1 MLFAALAAKAPARQI
16 DKASGRVMP
25 FPTYPTIKNMAEQA
39 PTIESTR
46 RRTRPETSAWLIL
59 VTFFLLFCA
68 LVAGAGLVG
77 WNYYTGAMQRV
88 EGGLVRVHT
97 RAGVTYK
104 ARDKPQRLTPD
115 VPCADNPEGI
125 TDSCQPLNEG
135 DNVQAVPD
143 AGYGQVAS
151 IKLPDQ
157 TQVDMW
163 AHPTGADLT
172 LQTYMVSR
180 WSNDRQVVE
189 FKQNAGYA
197 RYDIPSRDRSE
208 YADATYSVIISQ
220 TSLVHLGLAL
230 GGSYSIYVPHAEDG
244 RRVAL
249 TDAGQ
254 PLMAEVA
261 VRAGSVEVRTA
272 GGVVTVH
279 PGEKIQVDSDGKAS
293 AAVPARWQL
302 IRNGQLADWPDGAR
316 SDVTGAWS
324 TRTITTDN
332 TATEQELV
340 AAFSIKHRCGPIGSN
355 TCATVEN
362 VGQFSRQGGQSKSF
376 GISIWQTLDLDVS
389 EYPSLQL
396 QFWVRIVNQSIAK
409 AGEQG
414 TECPMTVWLT
424 YKRKSPS
431 DQEQNRYFCVYVD
444 ETAADLPRD
453 QKGSEFIYTPVHED
467 TWLPLTYELRNYPS
481 LKDAYYL
488 QSVVIYANGHDYLS
502 EISDISLLA
511 TQQP

>member
-1 MLFAALAAKAPARQI
+1 
-16 DKASGRVMP
+16 
-25 FPTYPTIKNMAEQA
+25 MAEQA

-46 RRTRPETSAWLIL
+46 RRARPETSAWLIL
-59 VTFFLLFCA
+59 TTFFLIFCA
-68 LVAGAGLVG
+68 IVAGAGLVG
-77 WNYYTGAMQRV
+77 WSYYTGAMERV
-88 EGGLVRVHT
+88 EGGLVRAHT
-97 RAGVTYK
+97 RAGVTYR
-104 ARDKPQRLTPD
+104 ARDSTKNLTPD
-115 VPCADNPEGI
+115 VPCPDNPAGI
-125 TDSCQPLNEG
+125 TDFCQTLNEG
-135 DNVQAVPD
+135 DHVQAVPD

-163 AHPTGADLT
+163 AHPTGAELT
-172 LQTYMVSR
+172 LQRYAVSR
-180 WSNDRQVVE
+180 WSKQRQIVE
-189 FKQNAGYA
+189 FKQSAGYA
-197 RYDIPSRDRSE
+197 RYDIPAKDRSQ
-208 YADATYSVIISQ
+208 YANVMYSVIISK
-220 TSLVHLGLAL
+220 TNTVHLNLAP
-230 GGSYSIYVPHAEDG
+230 GGSYSINVPHAEDG
-244 RRVAL
+244 QRVAV
-249 TDAGQ
+249 TDEGQ
-254 PLMAEVA
+254 PLMVEVA

-272 GGVVTVH
+272 GRAVTVH

-293 AAVPARWQL
+293 AAVPAHWEL
-302 IRNGQLADWPDGAR
+302 IRNGQLADWPDGAQ

-332 TATEQELV
+332 TATEQEQI
-340 AAFSIKHRCGPIGSN
+340 ASFSIKHRCGPIGSD
-355 TCATVEN
+355 TCATVSN
-362 VGQFSRQGGQSKSF
+362 IGQFSREGGQTKSF

-414 TECPMTVWLT
+414 TECPMTINLK

-431 DQEQNRYFCVYVD
+431 DLEQNRYFCIYVD

-467 TWLPLTYELRNYPS
+467 RWLPLTYELRNYPS

-488 QSVVIYANGHDYLS
+488 QSITIYANGHDYLS
-502 EISDISLLA
+502 EITDISLLA
-511 TQQP
+511 KQQP

>member
-1 MLFAALAAKAPARQI
+1 
-16 DKASGRVMP
+16 
-25 FPTYPTIKNMAEQA
+25 
-39 PTIESTR
+39 
-46 RRTRPETSAWLIL
+46 
-59 VTFFLLFCA
+59 
-68 LVAGAGLVG
+68 
-77 WNYYTGAMQRV
+77 
-88 EGGLVRVHT
+88 
-97 RAGVTYK
+97 
-104 ARDKPQRLTPD
+104 
-115 VPCADNPEGI
+115 
-125 TDSCQPLNEG
+125 
-135 DNVQAVPD
+135 VQAVPD

-172 LQTYMVSR
+172 LQKYMASR
-180 WSNDRQVVE
+180 WSKDLQIVE
-189 FKQNAGYA
+189 FKQSAGYA
-197 RYDIPSRDRSE
+197 RYDIPSKDSSQ
-208 YADATYSVIISQ
+208 YADVQYSVVISK
-220 TSLVHLGLAL
+220 TNLVNLNLAP
-230 GGSYSIYVPHAEDG
+230 GGSYSVYVPHTEDN

-249 TDAGQ
+249 TDAGD

-261 VRAGSVEVRTA
+261 VRAGSVDVRTT
-272 GGVVTVH
+272 GGVVIVH
-279 PGEKIQVDSDGKAS
+279 PGEKIQIDSDGKAS
-293 AAVPARWQL
+293 AAVPARWEL
-302 IRNGQLADWPDGAR
+302 IRNGKLADWPDGAQ
-316 SDVTGAWS
+316 SDITGAWS

-340 AAFSIKHRCGPIGSN
+340 AAFSIKHRCGPIGSDS
-355 TCATVEN
+355 CATVAN

-414 TECPMTVWLT
+414 TECPMTIWLK
-424 YKRKSPS
+424 YKHKSPS
-431 DQEQNRYFCVYVD
+431 DSEQNRYFCVYVD

-453 QKGSEFIYTPVHED
+453 QRGSEFIYTPVHED
-467 TWLPLTYELRNYPS
+467 TWLPLTYELRNHAS

-488 QSVVIYANGHDYLS
+488 QSITIFANGHDYLS